1 VGYVIGRKAGTLENA
16 FAAPG
21 KILKLYFYTQSNRE
35 SKERHPKVIYSRK
48 GGGSWWGFLIPESVF
63 DCTGVYFTV
72 VSLYTTLSAGFLE
85 NLWTDF
91 FMKVRVDKFCLDTTK
106 AID

>member
-1 VGYVIGRKAGTLENA
+1 MGYVIGRKAGTLENA

-63 DCTGVYFTV
+63 DCTGCLLYRCVFIYYS
-72 VSLYTTLSAGFLE
+72 VSRISRKLVDGFLHE
-85 NLWTDF
+85 SSCRQ
-91 FMKVRVDKFCLDTTK
+91 VPS
-106 AID
+106 